1 LDSAGFVRVVLS
13 QSFESLR
20 WFHRKQ
26 LLRGLLARASHESE
40 GGDEV
45 ATLLRD
51 PRLSVQAGST
61 LISGIVGHVTHF
73 LPQCCESESCA
84 VENL

>member
-1 LDSAGFVRVVLS
+1 VCVIRPALIFS

-26 LLRGLLARASHESE
+26 LLRGLLTHASHDSE

-51 PRLSVQAGST
+51 PRLCVQAGST

-73 LPQCCESESCA
+73 LPQCCESESCGLL
-84 VENL
+84 V